1 MTRVITSVDNA
12 RVKAARALSRPKRR
26 RETGLC
32 LLEGARAIET
42 ALEAGAVVRDVFAA
56 PAARTG
62 QRGRAL
68 LERLA
73 QAGAAVFDVTERVLQ
88 SISAT
93 ETPQGIVATAVIPAA
108 GPEEFAGVA
117 AVLVADRIGDPG
129 NLGTMARTAAAVGAG
144 LWTTFGSADL
154 FDPKALRA
162 SAGTA
167 FLLPVRQR
175 MSVDE
180 VAAES
185 RRTGRRLV
193 AADADG
199 PLRYDQFGWDAPF
212 ALVIGSEAHG
222 VDPRLLEAADA
233 VVRLPLAPG
242 VESLN
247 AAVTAAVCL
256 FEAARRRWPGGAAKP
271 FTNL

>member
-1 MTRVITSVDNA
+1 EFRRLWIARINAAARMQGLSYSRLIDGLNKAGVEVNRKVLADLAVNDARAFGELVSVAKQQLGGEFALHMTRVITSVDNA

-56 PAARTG
+56 PAARAG

-162 SAGTA
+162 SA
-167 FLLPVRQR
+167 
-175 MSVDE
+175 
-180 VAAES
+180 
-185 RRTGRRLV
+185 
-193 AADADG
+193 
-199 PLRYDQFGWDAPF
+199 
-212 ALVIGSEAHG
+212 
-222 VDPRLLEAADA
+222 
-233 VVRLPLAPG
+233 
-242 VESLN
+242 
-247 AAVTAAVCL
+247 
-256 FEAARRRWPGGAAKP
+256 
-271 FTNL
+271 